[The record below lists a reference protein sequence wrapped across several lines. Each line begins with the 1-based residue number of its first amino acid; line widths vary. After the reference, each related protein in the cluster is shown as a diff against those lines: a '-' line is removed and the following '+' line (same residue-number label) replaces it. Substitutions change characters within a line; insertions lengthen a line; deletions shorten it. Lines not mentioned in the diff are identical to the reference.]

1 MRRLK
6 KFPGPL
12 SEWPGLIL
20 FIKSLFFNNLQE
32 FFTRCIFSNLSNN
45 PVNLSI
51 FIELSGISGQGLW
64 NGRTMRTIATDER
77 AVASRAFPKENR
89 APLMPTSRF
98 MLSPPRIDGNALF
111 SGASFFRSSRVQEPA
126 RTASIPKP
134 EKCATA
140 ANAGKCRFREEP
152 GRPGTD
158 EPGAR
163 SEGRSD
169 PERRSFAKN
178 SEAAAAALHTCFCA
192 GCGLSPRHSVAYEN
206 ITREP
211 AEPSRRP
218 ARTPRP
224 AIAPSPRASHAA
236 WIFCE

>member
-12 SEWPGLIL
+12 SEWPGLIY
-20 FIKSLFFNNLQE
+20 FIKYLFFNILPE

-51 FIELSGISGQGLW
+51 FLELSGISGQGLW

-77 AVASRAFPKENR
+77 AVASRAFPKKNR

-98 MLSPPRIDGNALF
+98 MLSPSRIDGNTLF
-111 SGASFFRSSRVQEPA
+111 SRASFFRSSRVQEPA

-152 GRPGTD
+152 GRSGTD

-163 SEGRSD
+163 NEGRSH

-178 SEAAAAALHTCFCA
+178 GEATDDALRPCCCA
-192 GCGLSPRHSVAYEN
+192 GYG
-206 ITREP
+206 
-211 AEPSRRP
+211 
-218 ARTPRP
+218 
-224 AIAPSPRASHAA
+224 
-236 WIFCE
+236 